1 MSVTGVSSSNFFQS
15 NLAQGA
21 QSKLQQIQS
30 QFQQLGQD
38 LQAGNLTQAQSDF
51 ATLTQ
56 ELPASQQQT
65 GAATST
71 NSVAQAF
78 KTLGQDLQSGNISAA
93 QQDFAAIQQ
102 NAQQA
107 SGAGHGHHNHHR
119 RAINDSSQQGNNT
132 LSQAFGALG
141 QALQSGNL
149 SSAQQAYATLQQ
161 DLQQYLPSSS
171 SGTTGSTSATGTTP
185 QATGGTVSVNA

>member
-15 NLAQGA
+15 NVA
-21 QSKLQQIQS
+21 QSAQNKFQQIQS
-30 QFQQLGQD
+30 QFQKLGQD
-38 LQAGNLTQAQSDF
+38 LQSGNLAQAQSDF

-56 ELPASQQQT
+56 ELPNAQQQT

-71 NSVAQAF
+71 NSIAQAF
-78 KTLGQDLQSGNISAA
+78 KTLGQDLQSGNLSAA

-107 SGAGHGHHNHHR
+107 SGSSHAHHNHLR
-119 RAINDSSQQGNNT
+119 RAIDSGQQDSNT

-149 SSAQQAYATLQQ
+149 SSAQQAYASLQQ
-161 DLQQYLPSSS
+161 DLQQFLSSTAGTSPSA
-171 SGTTGSTSATGTTP
+171 SGGS
-185 QATGGTVSVNA
+185 VSVNA

>member
-1 MSVTGVSSSNFFQS
+1 MSVSGVSSSNFFQS

-21 QSKLQQIQS
+21 QNKFQQIQS
-30 QFQQLGQD
+30 QFQQLGKD
-38 LQAGNLTQAQSDF
+38 LQSGNLSQAQQDF

-56 ELPASQQQT
+56 ELPSSQQQT

-71 NSVAQAF
+71 SSVAQAF
-78 KTLGQDLQSGNISAA
+78 KTLGQDLQSGNLSAA

-107 SGAGHGHHNHHR
+107 SGSAHGHHNHHR
-119 RAINDSSQQGNNT
+119 RAINSSQQGGSPI
-132 LSQAFGALG
+132 SQAFGALG

-149 SSAQQAYATLQQ
+149 PSAQQAYATLQQ

-171 SGTTGSTSATGTTP
+171 SGSTSTTVASLP
-185 QATGGTVSVNA
+185 APGSTVSVTA

>member
-1 MSVTGVSSSNFFQS
+1 MSVSGVSSSNFFQS
-15 NLAQGA
+15 NLAQGV
-21 QSKLQQIQS
+21 QNKFQQIQS
-30 QFQQLGQD
+30 QFQQLGKD
-38 LQAGNLTQAQSDF
+38 LQSGNLSQAQQDF

-56 ELPASQQQT
+56 ELPSSQQQT

-71 NSVAQAF
+71 SSVAQAF
-78 KTLGQDLQSGNISAA
+78 KTLGQDLQSGNLSAA

-107 SGAGHGHHNHHR
+107 SGSAHGHHNHHR
-119 RAINDSSQQGNNT
+119 RAINSSQQGASPI
-132 LSQAFGALG
+132 SQAFGALG

-149 SSAQQAYATLQQ
+149 PSAQQAYATLQQ

-171 SGTTGSTSATGTTP
+171 SGSTSTTVASLP
-185 QATGGTVSVNA
+185 APGSTVSVTA